1 MNTPVEHNE
10 TVDLLRRL
18 IQADSQN
25 PPGDVRQ
32 CAAVVTEVLAR
43 EQIPYQLME
52 SKPGIANIRAQLS
65 GAKESQNQKRTLLFN
80 GHLDTVP
87 AGDGWSTNP
96 FGAEIRDDFMYGRGA
111 TDMKAGLAAGL
122 MALVGLKRM
131 GCPFAGEVVFTAVGD
146 EEYHSQYGTKW
157 LLANGLTADMAVCC
171 EPTNLDLCL
180 GNRGLLMVDVVVKG
194 KSSHGGRPNLGKNAI
209 SLATRV
215 VRGLEQI
222 DLAASRNDRFKDPV
236 GSLSVVGMHGGDRIN
251 VIPDRC
257 VFYIDRRLMPGEN
270 SNAAIQQIEAAIT
283 SATGIVPDYG
293 RAGGAQKQPSNGL
306 ENGSGNGSGNGSD
319 ITITPEVWHEP
330 FWLPPSHPFVSQCI
344 AVYKARFGNE
354 PLIEGKS
361 AGTDAS
367 HLVSMGNIPTVIFGP
382 GDYRESHT
390 VDEKVQLSQ
399 LLPAVAYYTELVQT
413 VLHSTT
419 TG

>member
-1 MNTPVEHNE
+1 MSMAIEYRE

-25 PPGDVRQ
+25 PPGDISRCV
-32 CAAVVTEVLAR
+32 AVVAEVLTR
-43 EQIPYQLME
+43 EEIPFQLLQ
-52 SKPGIANIRAQLS
+52 SKPGVTNVRAHLQGS
-65 GAKESQNQKRTLLFN
+65 GSTGGKGRSFLFN

-87 AGDGWSTNP
+87 VGQGWTADP
-96 FGAEIRDDFMYGRGA
+96 FAAEIQGDYIYGRGA
-111 TDMKAGLAAGL
+111 TDMKAGVAAAL
-122 MALVGLKRM
+122 MALVALKRQ
-131 GCPFAGEVVFTAVGD
+131 GSPFAGEVVFTAVGD

-157 LLANGLTADMAVCC
+157 LLKNGLAADVAVCC

-215 VRGLEQI
+215 IRGLERI
-222 DLAASRNDRFKDPV
+222 EMAGSRNDVFKDPL

-257 VFYIDRRLMPGEN
+257 VFYIDRRLMPGER
-270 SNAAIQQIEAAIT
+270 SDEAIRQIETAIT
-283 SATGIVPDYG
+283 RATGIVPDNH
-293 RAGGAQKQPSNGL
+293 RDKGA
-306 ENGSGNGSGNGSD
+306 E
-319 ITITPEVWHEP
+319 IVITPEVWHEP
-330 FWLPPSHPFVSQCI
+330 CWLDPTHPFVLNCLS
-344 AVYKARFGNE
+344 VYRSYFGKD

-367 HLVSMGNIPTVIFGP
+367 HLMSLGHIPTVIFGP

-390 VDEKVQLSQ
+390 VDEKVDLTQLM
-399 LLPAVAYYTELVQT
+399 PATAYYVDLVKK
-413 VLHSTT
+413 VLSPLSNPVWW
-419 TG
+419 